1 MINIQERNGYFRADI
16 NGSRHLF
23 VEINGN
29 NVVDN
34 VQTGCEAD
42 EMCENL
48 SEYIYECYTGQ
59 ELQNNVGLTTARAV
73 LDYASIQYTIVNGV
87 IEF

>member
-34 VQTGCEAD
+34 VQTDYESD
-42 EMCENL
+42 EMCETL
-48 SEYIYECYTGQ
+48 SECIYESYSGQ
-59 ELQNNVGLTTARAV
+59 ELQNKVGLTTACAV

>member
-23 VEINGN
+23 VEINSN

-34 VQTGCEAD
+34 IQTYYEAD
-42 EMCENL
+42 EMCEDL

-59 ELQNNVGLTTARAV
+59 ELQNKVGLITACAV
-73 LDYASIQYTIVNGV
+73 LDYVAIQYNIINGI